1 MATVTRLSDGAP
13 LALSGGSTIMDADGV
28 HNFKR
33 SREYTYGKIGE
44 SRPLSSVIEQKAFS
58 INFLCTDETGL
69 DQYTIGR
76 FFSIDEGFYRL
87 DAPEFGVNGIEFTVV
102 ALDVNVFGSSN
113 SISITCQSRY
123 GDLINTNS
131 TLLYTATLAS
141 AATFP
146 VWNGSFNNTT
156 GQTVNIKL
164 SITAPRVVTWK
175 AGTVIKLSKATT
187 ATVTSTVG
195 DYNAAG
201 VLSQWNGLSYSLD
214 SYDEVVSGLGVISA
228 VSNFFQLLPG
238 ENSTL
243 SVASFVNPIVD
254 AVSSTVKIEAVS
266 ITQKT

>member
-1 MATVTRLSDGAP
+1 
-13 LALSGGSTIMDADGV
+13 V
-28 HNFKR
+28 HSFKR
-33 SREYTYGKIGE
+33 SREYTYGKVGE
-44 SRPLSSVIEQKAFS
+44 SKPLSSVIEQKTFS

-69 DQYTIGR
+69 DQYAIGR
-76 FFSIDEGFYRL
+76 FFSTDEGFFKL
-87 DAPEFGVNGIEFTVV
+87 EAPEFGVEGIEFTVIAV
-102 ALDVNVFGSSN
+102 DSNVFGNSN

-123 GDLINTNS
+123 GDLINVNS

-141 AATFP
+141 GATFP

-156 GQTVNIKL
+156 GKTVNIKVTV
-164 SITAPRVVTWK
+164 TAPRVVVWK
-175 AGTVIKLSKATT
+175 AGTVIKLSKSTV

-195 DYNAAG
+195 EYSAAG
-201 VLSQWNGLSYSLD
+201 VLSQWSGLSYSLD
-214 SYDEVVSGLGVISA
+214 SFDEVVSGQGVISA
-228 VSNFFQLLPG
+228 VSNFFQLQPG